1 MISEHLSLHELLQ
14 KGQDA
19 LKAALPSNY
28 WVVAEIASMSGSRHV
43 YFELIEKQGERILAK
58 CRANLWSYNSTRV
71 ITHFQMI
78 TREQLKPGMK
88 LLLNVSVDFHVQY
101 GFSLTIQD
109 IDPSY
114 SLGEFER
121 IKLETIEK
129 LREDGLLDMNKNVEL
144 PKVLKNLAVVSSET
158 AAGYQDFLEQLSQN
172 EYNLA
177 FKTTLFPALVQ
188 GENAPQSLLKAIN
201 AVERSTERFD
211 ALVLIRGGGSVID
224 LSCFDDFEF
233 NFNLAQSTLP
243 IITGIGHERD
253 QSVSDLVAHTTLKTP
268 TAVAQFIIE
277 NNLQFLAEIEEIELA
292 ILNITQRCLM
302 AENRQLDS
310 TWSSLNLIAKSQPAN
325 AKWQLEKNW
334 QQVITKANRIL
345 QIETQHLSEKK
356 FRLKAN
362 TLSLIHNELNELKI
376 ANNQLESWL
385 PENVLK
391 RGYAFINE
399 LEIKEGQE
407 ITIQTLT
414 KTIKAKTI
422 KILPHE

>member
-1 MISEHLSLHELLQ
+1 MISDHLSLQELLQ

-19 LKAALPSNY
+19 LKTALPDSY

-58 CRANLWSYNSTRV
+58 CRANLWSYNATRV

-109 IDPSY
+109 IDPSF

-129 LREDGLLDMNKNVEL
+129 LRVDGLLDMNKEVEL
-144 PKVLKNLAVVSSET
+144 PKVLKNLAIVSSET

-188 GENAPQSLLKAIN
+188 GENAPQSLLQAID
-201 AVERSTERFD
+201 AVERSTELFD
-211 ALVLIRGGGSVID
+211 ALILIRGGGSVID

-253 QSVSDLVAHTTLKTP
+253 ESVSDLVAHTALKTP

-277 NNLQFLAEIEEIELA
+277 NNLQFLAEIEEIESD
-292 ILNITQRCLM
+292 ILVIAQNTLM
-302 AENRQLDS
+302 AESRLLDS
-310 TWSSLNLIAKSQPAN
+310 TWSSLNLIAKSQPVN
-325 AKWQLEKNW
+325 AKLQLEKYW
-334 QQVITKANRIL
+334 QQIITKTNRLL
-345 QIETQHLSEKK
+345 QIETQHLQEQK
-356 FRLKAN
+356 FRLTAKAH
-362 TLSLIHNELNELKI
+362 LLVHNELNTLKI
-376 ANNQLESWL
+376 ADSQLDSWL

-391 RGYAFINE
+391 RGYAI
-399 LEIKEGQE
+399 IKEQNIEEGQQ
-407 ITIQTLT
+407 ITIETFK
-414 KTIKAKTI
+414 KTIKARTI
-422 KILPHE
+422 KIISHE